1 MATSGRP
8 LPTHAMAD
16 QRYRVVERL
25 EAGGMAEVFLGE
37 VVGMQGF
44 KKRVA
49 IKRVLPHLAQNK
61 AFMGMFLDE
70 ARLGA
75 RLDHANIV
83 SVFDI
88 GAADNTYF
96 LVMEYVDGC
105 NLKTLMEG
113 VRKQGRHFPL
123 GPAIFIAQE
132 ACRGLSYA
140 HELVD
145 DEGRPLGIV
154 HRDISPPNILI
165 SRRGEVKVTD
175 FGLAKAATQLEK
187 TDPGVVKG
195 KFGYLSPEAAMG
207 EEVDARADV
216 FALGVVL
223 WEMLAG
229 RRLFLGETDYHTVKL
244 VQAAEVPSLAP
255 FHPDVDEAFE
265 AVLRKALARDRR
277 DRYQTARE
285 MGDALASYLFSRQLK
300 VTSYDVA
307 GLVKQVLSDK
317 AREKRLQRAEPSII
331 DRLIQEELLR
341 FTSLD
346 DLSDPLEPGAQ
357 PLSPEAVADGAA
369 PLDAGAFEDPSRW
382 FDEGEDEAQEPALGK
397 LAGSLPFA
405 EDDAPREADPAA
417 VDEAPAPAPAPAR
430 APAPPATRET
440 GDDGGAT
447 PAAAPGTRPAERSG
461 GGLWKVALLL
471 AVVVAA
477 GAAAWFTGILPR

>member
-1 MATSGRP
+1 
-8 LPTHAMAD
+8 MAD

-317 AREKRLQRAEPSII
+317 ARAKRLQRAEPSII

-346 DLSDPLEPGAQ
+346 DLSDPLDPGAQ

-382 FDEGEDEAQEPALGK
+382 FDEGEDEAQEPALGE
-397 LAGSLPFA
+397 LAGSLPFG
-405 EDDAPREADPAA
+405 EDEAPREGASVAGG
-417 VDEAPAPAPAPAR
+417 EAPAPSPSPAPASEATTTR
-430 APAPPATRET
+430 AAV
-440 GDDGGAT
+440 DDG
-447 PAAAPGTRPAERSG
+447 AAASAGPGTPPAERGG

>member
-1 MATSGRP
+1 
-8 LPTHAMAD
+8 MAD
-16 QRYRVVERL
+16 QRYRVIERL

-105 NLKTLMEG
+105 NLKALMEG
-113 VRKQGRHFPL
+113 LRKQGTPFPL
-123 GPAIFIAQE
+123 GPAVFIAQE

-140 HELVD
+140 HELA
-145 DEGRPLGIV
+145 DEDGEPLHIV

-165 SRRGEVKVTD
+165 SKRGEVKVTD

-207 EEVDARADV
+207 KEVDARADV

-229 RRLFLGETDYHTVKL
+229 RRLFLGESDYHTVKL
-244 VQAAEVPSLAP
+244 VQAAEVPSLRQL
-255 FHPDVDEAFE
+255 HPDVDEAFE
-265 AVLRKALARDRR
+265 QVLRRSLARDPR
-277 DRYQTARE
+277 DRFQTARE
-285 MGDALASYLFSRQLK
+285 MGDALAGYLFSRQLK

-307 GLVKQVLSDK
+307 ALVKRVLSEK
-317 AREKRLQRAEPSII
+317 ERAKRLERAEPSII

-346 DLSDPLEPGAQ
+346 DMSDPLDPGAE
-357 PLSPEAVADGAA
+357 PLSPDAVAEGAA
-369 PLDAGAFEDPSRW
+369 PLDAGAFEDPARW
-382 FDEGEDEAQEPALGK
+382 FDDAEPPLAAPSPESASATPPPERTEAPTAPKPTESSVP
-397 LAGSLPFA
+397 
-405 EDDAPREADPAA
+405 DAPPPSP
-417 VDEAPAPAPAPAR
+417 PAPEPSPSPPPSPASSS
-430 APAPPATRET
+430 
-440 GDDGGAT
+440 
-447 PAAAPGTRPAERSG
+447 SG
-461 GGLWKVALLL
+461 GGWKVAVVLLL
-471 AVVVAA
+471 VAVA
-477 GAAAWFTGILPR
+477 GAAAWFSGALPR